1 MRLPWTDWG
10 HVLRQIRS
18 QELTQVLSYNRD
30 SVVALSLN
38 FIDCLSNTSEYIQF
52 SDIDEYA
59 RFTKILVNVNT
70 DESIKQNLI
79 EFILDMAVYNN
90 RYPAMK
96 TVASI
101 LNEQIDKNY
110 ERYKIFVML
119 QKEQLQSICDSLN
132 TDSVFNDKI
141 RPLLKI
147 K

>member
-1 MRLPWTDWG
+1 MDSLL
-10 HVLRQIRS
+10 HVLRHLRS
-18 QELTQVLSYNRD
+18 HELAQVLSYNRD

-38 FIDCLSNTSEYIQF
+38 FIDCLSNPSEYIQF

>member
-1 MRLPWTDWG
+1 
-10 HVLRQIRS
+10 
-18 QELTQVLSYNRD
+18 
-30 SVVALSLN
+30 
-38 FIDCLSNTSEYIQF
+38 
-52 SDIDEYA
+52 
-59 RFTKILVNVNT
+59 
-70 DESIKQNLI
+70 
-79 EFILDMAVYNN
+79 MAVYNN